1 MNSFRMQLLLIA
13 SIVATGILLTGYDK
27 VHWFLYA
34 PVVMLTFAAITGFC
48 PGLIL
53 LHKLGF
59 KHEPFV
65 CSIPKRKD

>member
-1 MNSFRMQLLLIA
+1 MQLLLIA
-13 SIVATGILLTGYDK
+13 CIVAIGILLTGYDK

-48 PGLIL
+48 PGLIIL
-53 LHKLGF
+53 NKLGF
-59 KHEPFV
+59 RHESLV